1 MSANTSST
9 QNPVNLDLSIESMRS
24 QEFGVGVF
32 IFLII
37 SILFFSLIV
46 GTVLKAKQSESKMRT
61 GEKVLFAS
69 IILGILIAIIFGA
82 MQMLS
87 GVLF

>member
-9 QNPVNLDLSIESMRS
+9 QNPVNQDLSIESMRS

>member
-1 MSANTSST
+1 
-9 QNPVNLDLSIESMRS
+9 
-24 QEFGVGVF
+24 VGVF

>member
-1 MSANTSST
+1 
-9 QNPVNLDLSIESMRS
+9 
-24 QEFGVGVF
+24 
-32 IFLII
+32 
-37 SILFFSLIV
+37 
-46 GTVLKAKQSESKMRT
+46 MRT